1 MRIRADTQPHQ
12 LDPPPERWMAVYSL
26 GPLGLLPSAAWPR
39 PRLELPSSASAA
51 ATTTL
56 FADGGD
62 LLGRGSLGEPWP
74 VLSEGGAL
82 KESTRAWGRAYAGA
96 FGRQRALWWKQRASQ
111 QDAVRRPPAAFFDQA
126 REVSMAAAP
135 LQQGT
140 GSTSLRPGQR
150 QEPRGTPMGMAAAT
164 AANERA
170 VAWRRLQ
177 EAHTVQPLSL
187 VKAAFHLSELA
198 QSKAPVQSH
207 SDVGSRSEVY
217 VLVKYA
223 PVLYCATRGVAV
235 NDAASQASAGQP
247 AQAQAET
254 AHKQEGLKTPK
265 AEAAKR
271 KKATN
276 AASVDDAMAPKA
288 AEDVKRPLPLPAA
301 AAPAQDWVPGSAPAA
316 VASASAIPV
325 SAPAAPASAP
335 AAPASASASA
345 SAALA
350 SAPAAPDQTYPA
362 MASAETAA
370 ATRREPVETQAVPQ
384 VQRESQELA
393 QERSPR
399 SKPFERRRD
408 LDVSG
413 PRCAG
418 TWAVTAP
425 ATTSEQ
431 GDGMF
436 NLDEA
441 VVRSADG
448 ATSAA
453 AFFSQVSY
461 RIGDLFADSAQS
473 ATTAPRILTWKS
485 PPPTALPP
493 PAPVAP
499 HAGRTEQASAR
510 LRPPKARV
518 LTRPAEH
525 SSRTAPVDVSAE
537 IAQISQRVGRLFQD
551 DSPV

>member
-39 PRLELPSSASAA
+39 PRLERPSSASAA